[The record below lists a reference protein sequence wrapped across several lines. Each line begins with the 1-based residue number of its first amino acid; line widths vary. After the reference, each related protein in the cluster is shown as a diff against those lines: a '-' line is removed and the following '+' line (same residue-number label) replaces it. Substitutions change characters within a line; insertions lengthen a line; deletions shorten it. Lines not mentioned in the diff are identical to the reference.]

1 MPTFTAAKVAL
12 SPLLIWQGRQVRRE
26 APRLPEAAGPRLG
39 LVGLDRHS
47 SAMPRLR
54 LLIVG
59 DSSGAG
65 VGAATQD
72 EALAGRLSQALSRR
86 LKAPIAWQLVAG
98 TGWTTPD
105 TVAALQA
112 LSDQGRLPPADVIVT
127 ALGVN
132 DAVHQTSPRRWQA
145 QLDQLE
151 HCARELTGVHQIVAT
166 AVPPMHLFPLLPQP
180 LRWVLGRSAKALDAA
195 LMQWTADSGTRAY
208 FELPYDPA
216 HDEVRHLMASDG
228 FHPGPTLYQR
238 WGEAL
243 ALQIAAD
250 YRPLMRPVT

>member
-1 MPTFTAAKVAL
+1 MPAFTAAKVAL
-12 SPLLIWQGRQVRRE
+12 SPLLLWQGRQVRRE

-39 LVGLDRHS
+39 LAGMERHS
-47 SAMPRLR
+47 GAMPRLR
-54 LLIVG
+54 VLIVG

-72 EALAGRLSQALSRR
+72 EALAGRLSQALTRR
-86 LKAPIAWQLVAG
+86 LKAPIAWQLVAR
-98 TGWTTPD
+98 TGWTTLD
-105 TVAALQA
+105 AIEALNELA
-112 LSDQGRLPPADVIVT
+112 SQGRLPPADVMVT

-132 DAVHQTSPRRWQA
+132 DTVRQTSPRRWLA
-145 QLDQLE
+145 QLDRLE
-151 HCARELTGVHQIVAT
+151 DCARELAGVHQIVAT

-180 LRWVLGRSAKALDAA
+180 LRWVLGRSAQALNAA
-195 LMQWTADSGTRAY
+195 LMQWTADSGTRAF

-250 YRPLMRPVT
+250 YRPLMRPT

>member
-26 APRLPEAAGPRLG
+26 APRLPEATGPRLG
-39 LVGLDRHS
+39 LAGMDRHG
-47 SAMPRLR
+47 SAMPKLR

-65 VGAATQD
+65 VGAATQG
-72 EALAGRLSQALSRR
+72 EALAGRLSQALTRR
-86 LKAPIAWQLVAG
+86 LKAPIAWQLVAR
-98 TGWTTPD
+98 TGWTTAD
-105 TVAALQA
+105 AISALRA
-112 LSDQGRLPPADVIVT
+112 LSTQGRLPPADVMVV

-132 DAVHQTSPRRWQA
+132 DAVNQTSPRRWTA
-145 QLDQLE
+145 QLDALE
-151 HCARELTGVHQIVAT
+151 ACARELAGVHQIVAT

-180 LRWVLGRSAKALDAA
+180 LRWVLGRSAQALDAA
-195 LMQWTADSGTRAY
+195 LVQWTADSGTRAY
-208 FELPYDPA
+208 FEMPYDPA
-216 HDEVRHLMASDG
+216 REEVRALMAGDG
-228 FHPGPTLYQR
+228 FHPGPQLYQR

-250 YRPLMRPVT
+250 YQPLMRP